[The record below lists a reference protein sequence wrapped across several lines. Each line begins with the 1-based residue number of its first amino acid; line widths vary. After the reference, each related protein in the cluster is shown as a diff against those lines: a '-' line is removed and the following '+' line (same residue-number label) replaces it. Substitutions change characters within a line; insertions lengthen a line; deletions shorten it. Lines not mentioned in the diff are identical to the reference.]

1 MNLLYVGTVGVVFFM
16 AYWLSLRLCESS
28 SRLYILD
35 HPNERSL
42 HRTPTPR
49 TGGVAIMGAL
59 YLGVLIFGVIGWIGS
74 SPDESMP
81 VLDSTGWFIVM
92 TTGVISIVSLVEDRR
107 GLPIAVRLGVHL
119 LAAALIVIG
128 SGLML
133 PSTAVPI
140 LGVISWGWIA
150 APFTIM
156 FLVWMANLYNFMD
169 GMDGF
174 AGGMTVIGCGL
185 LGYFGWQAHHPVI
198 SVIATLQSAA
208 AAGFLVHNFPPA
220 KIFMGDVGSVST
232 GFLAA
237 ALIVLGCRDGVF
249 DLWVSVIIFSP
260 FILDATVT
268 LVRRAFRHEKVWEAH
283 RDHYYQ
289 RLVLSGWGHRRTVLA
304 EYGVMALCGV
314 FALLYQYASEE
325 WRFVILGAWG
335 VLFLSLAIAVNGVE
349 QRIQPVAS

>member
-1 MNLLYVGTVGVVFFM
+1 MGT
-16 AYWLSLRLCESS
+16 
-28 SRLYILD
+28 
-35 HPNERSL
+35 
-42 HRTPTPR
+42 
-49 TGGVAIMGAL
+49 L
-59 YLGVLIFGVIGWIGS
+59 YLGVLIFGVLGWIES
-74 SPDESMP
+74 SQDKSMP
-81 VLDSTGWFIVM
+81 VLDSTGWWILM
-92 TTGVISIVSLVEDRR
+92 ATGVISIVSLVDDRR
-107 GLPIAVRLGVHL
+107 GLPIAIRFGVHL
-119 LAAALIVIG
+119 LAAALLVIG

-133 PSTAVPI
+133 PSTAVPL

-150 APFTIM
+150 APFTVV

-185 LGYFGWQAHHPVI
+185 LGYLGWQAYHPVI
-198 SVIATLQSAA
+198 SVIAILQSAA

-249 DLWVSVIIFSP
+249 DLWVPLIIFSP

-268 LVRRAFRHEKVWEAH
+268 LIRRALRHEKIWEAH

-289 RLVLSGWGHRRTVLA
+289 RLVLSGWGHRRTALA
-304 EYGVMALCGV
+304 EYGVMVLCGC

-325 WRFVILGAWG
+325 WRVVILGIWG
-335 VLFLSLAIAVNGVE
+335 VLFFSLALAVRGVE
-349 QRIQPVAS
+349 QRMHPVGS